1 MPKSESFTCPSA
13 VSEQIPRLD
22 VAVDHAAVVGVA
34 QGPGDIHADPRH
46 VPPGEGP
53 PAVQFLFQAAAG
65 DQFHGVEEVLVL
77 VAEAEQPDDVRMVEL
92 SQGFDFRLE
101 AMAEI
106 GVVGHRR
113 GEQLDGRRF
122 AGLGVDP
129 LIDRAH
135 AAAAEFSPDLI
146 GAKPLDKHFIPL
158 RRRRLPI
165 YLNRRLQW
173 MPGRKAPRQDGN
185 LVGF

>member
-1 MPKSESFTCPSA
+1 MNSA
-13 VSEQIPRLD
+13 VPRTLPADVCGAAEEAGDAEIGELHLPVGRQEQIPRLD

-34 QGPGDIHADPRH
+34 QGPGDINADPRH

-53 PAVQFLFQAAAG
+53 PAVQLLFQAAAG

-106 GVVGHRR
+106 GVVGHRG
-113 GEQLDGRRF
+113 GEQLDGRRLRRSRRGPPHRPCPCRRGRVF
-122 AGLGVDP
+122 AGF
-129 LIDRAH
+129 DRGQ
-135 AAAAEFSPDLI
+135 AA
-146 GAKPLDKHFIPL
+146 
-158 RRRRLPI
+158 R
-165 YLNRRLQW
+165 
-173 MPGRKAPRQDGN
+173 
-185 LVGF
+185 